1 MLRVTGSRILGI
13 LFSSMEEEDIFF
25 FNFWKDEKIYFKK
38 YYYFSLYSFSSFF
51 MSKRQWILSLSLL
64 QIFLSLF
71 YKWKYNSQKSN

>member
-64 QIFLSLF
+64 QIFQ
-71 YKWKYNSQKSN
+71 WKYNSQKSN